1 MLDVTAIDLKT
12 IPGIVAVTIML
23 VHGLKSWLADVRYL
37 RELPV
42 VMYVVAVAGGLTW
55 LSHDVLHW
63 LAGDRAQLI
72 AQAVIAALS
81 ASGAV
86 EWFRAGAKPLARSTK
101 ATDTRLRRTGW
112 AILLAVGL
120 GAGVAGCASAAG
132 PLVAADRAVHAAVA
146 QTQDTA
152 DRLCDRQILT
162 PAACQ
167 QLNADLVPVIES
179 ADAFN
184 RAVRADSAA
193 EVPAMIGALD
203 RLARALEQLVPDA
216 AERDAIV
223 NQVNAALAQLRALV
237 GR

>member
-1 MLDVTAIDLKT
+1 MLDLSTIDLRT

-23 VHGLKSWLADVRYL
+23 VHALKSWLADVRYL

-42 VMYVVAVAGGLTW
+42 AVYVVAVAAGLTW
-55 LSHDVLHW
+55 LSRDVLHW
-63 LAGDRAQLI
+63 LEGDRADLI
-72 AQAVIAALS
+72 AQAILAALT

-86 EWFRAGAKPLARSTK
+86 EWFRAGSKPLSQSRK
-101 ATDTRLRRTGW
+101 ATHTRLRREW

-152 DRLCDRQILT
+152 DRLCDRQMLT

-193 EVPAMIGALD
+193 AVPAMIGALD

-216 AERDAIV
+216 AERAAIV
-223 NQVNAALAQLRALV
+223 TQVNAALAQLRALV